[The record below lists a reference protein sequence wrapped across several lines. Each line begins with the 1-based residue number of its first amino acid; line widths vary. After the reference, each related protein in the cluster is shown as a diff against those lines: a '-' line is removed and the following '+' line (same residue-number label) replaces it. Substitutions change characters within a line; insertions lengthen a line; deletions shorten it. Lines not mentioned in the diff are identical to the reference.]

1 MRQTNT
7 RKKNNL
13 RSMIIV
19 ALLLL
24 LVAVIGFG
32 GYTLSKYVSN
42 KTEVGKAQVAKWGYT
57 VEANATNLFGKNY
70 KFNAGKSNSII
81 ASAGDTDLTVSAS
94 TATENN
100 LVAPGTTG
108 SMTFSVKGA
117 AEVLAKV
124 SIEVTGVKDIVL
136 NYEKDGTAGTYKP
149 VKWTLTKKNPDGGT
163 TALVPSGTLVDVAN
177 ELNDA
182 KYDITYNPNSAE
194 INDEY
199 TLSWAWDFG
208 AADVT
213 ENDHLDTLLGMLAN
227 DKTVTANGE
236 YKVKADTCTD
246 IAFTLK
252 ISVTQLAKNA

>member
-42 KTEVGKAQVAKWGYT
+42 KTSGGKAQVAKWGYT
-57 VEANATNLFGKNY
+57 VEADATKLFGKNY
-70 KFNAGKSNSII
+70 TFDT
-81 ASAGDTDLTVSAS
+81 ASSVVTDGTADLTVSSSS
-94 TATENN
+94 TAN
-100 LVAPGTTG
+100 LVAPGTSG
-108 SMTFSVKGA
+108 SMTFSVKGT

-124 SIEVTGVKDIVL
+124 SIKVTDVKDIVL
-136 NYEKDGTAGTYKP
+136 NYTNNGVAADPYSP
-149 VKWTLTKKNPDGGT
+149 VKWTLTKKNAAGDIT
-163 TALVPSGTLVDVAN
+163 TLVNGLTLANVAT
-177 ELNDA
+177 ELNKTDHNR
-182 KYDITYNPNSAE
+182 TYEPNSAE
-194 INDEY
+194 INDVY

-213 ENDHLDTLLGMLAN
+213 TENDHLDTLLGMYAKDNALN
-227 DKTVTANGE
+227 KNGTYE
-236 YKVKADTCTD
+236 VATGTSTEVK
-246 IAFTLK
+246 FTLE
-252 ISVTQLAKNA
+252 ISVTQLAKKA

>member
-42 KTEVGKAQVAKWGYT
+42 KTSGGKAQVAKWGYT
-57 VEANATNLFGKNY
+57 VEADATKLFGTNY
-70 KFNAGKSNSII
+70 KFV
-81 ASAGDTDLTVSAS
+81 TDSSVVTGETANLTVSSSS
-94 TATENN
+94 TAN
-100 LVAPGTTG
+100 LVAPGTSG
-108 SMTFSVKGA
+108 SMTFSVKGT

-124 SIEVTGVKDIVL
+124 DIEFTVVKDIVL
-136 NYEKDGTAGTYKP
+136 NYKKGGTAGTYKP
-149 VKWTLTKKNPDGGT
+149 VKWTLKKGAT
-163 TALVPSGTLVDVAN
+163 TLVDGKTLADVAN

-182 KYDITYNPNSAE
+182 DKYDITYEPNSTE

-199 TLSWAWDFG
+199 TLSWSWAFED
-208 AADVT
+208 ATKA
-213 ENDHLDTLLGMLAN
+213 ENNDLDTLLGMLAKEN
-227 DKTVTANGE
+227 TVTANGE
-236 YKVKADTCTD
+236 YKVEAGTSTD
-246 IAFTLK
+246 IEFTLK
-252 ISVTQLAKNA
+252 ISVTQLAKKA

>member
-42 KTEVGKAQVAKWGYT
+42 KTEGGTAQVAKWGYT
-57 VEANATNLFGKNY
+57 VEADATNLFGKNY
-70 KFNAGKSNSII
+70 KFDAGKSNSII
-81 ASAGDTDLTVSAS
+81 ASAGDTSLTVSAS
-94 TATENN
+94 TATDNN

-108 SMTFSVKGA
+108 SMTFSVKGT

-136 NYEKDGTAGTYKP
+136 NYEKDGTDGTYKP
-149 VKWTLTKKNPDGGT
+149 VKWTLTKKNADGT
-163 TALVPSGTLVDVAN
+163 TTLVDGKTLAEVAT
-177 ELNDA
+177 ELEKAAHNPTCD
-182 KYDITYNPNSAE
+182 PNSTVS
-194 INDEY
+194 DEY
-199 TLSWAWDFG
+199 TLSWAWAFEDTTK
-208 AADVT
+208 A
-213 ENDHLDTLLGMLAN
+213 ENNDLDTLLGMLAN

-246 IAFTLK
+246 IEFTLK

>member
-42 KTEVGKAQVAKWGYT
+42 KTEGGTAQVAKWGYT
-57 VEANATNLFGKNY
+57 VKADATKLFGKNY
-70 KFNAGKSNSII
+70 KFDTNS
-81 ASAGDTDLTVSAS
+81 SVVTTDTGNLTVSSSS
-94 TATENN
+94 TAN
-100 LVAPGTTG
+100 LVVPGTSG
-108 SMTFSVKGA
+108 FMTFSVKGA

-124 SIEVTGVKDIVL
+124 SIEVTDVKDIVL
-136 NYEKDGTAGTYKP
+136 NYTNNGVAAGTPYTP
-149 VKWTLTKKNPDGGT
+149 VKWTLKKGSS
-163 TALVPSGTLVDVAN
+163 LVKEGTLAEIAA

-182 KYDITYNPNSAE
+182 KYDITYEPNSAE
-194 INDEY
+194 INDVY

-208 AADVT
+208 TAAVT
-213 ENDHLDTLLGMLAN
+213 ENDHLDTLLGMYAKDNALI
-227 DKTVTANGE
+227 KNGTYE
-236 YKVKADTCTD
+236 VAADTSTEVK
-246 IAFTLK
+246 FTLK
-252 ISVTQLAKNA
+252 ISVTQLAQ

>member
-1 MRQTNT
+1 MIQPNP

-42 KTEVGKAQVAKWGYT
+42 KTEGGKAQVAKWGYT

-70 KFNAGKSNSII
+70 KFV
-81 ASAGDTDLTVSAS
+81 TDSSVVTNETANLTVSSSS
-94 TATENN
+94 TAN
-100 LVAPGTTG
+100 LVAPGTSG
-108 SMTFSVKGA
+108 SMTFSVKGT

-136 NYEKDGTAGTYKP
+136 NYEKDGTDGTYKP
-149 VKWTLTKKNPDGGT
+149 VKWTLTKKNADGT
-163 TALVPSGTLVDVAN
+163 TTLVDGKTLAEVAT
-177 ELNDA
+177 ELEKPAHNPTCD
-182 KYDITYNPNSAE
+182 PNSTVS
-194 INDEY
+194 DEY
-199 TLSWAWDFG
+199 TLSWAWAFEDTTK
-208 AADVT
+208 A
-213 ENDHLDTLLGMLAN
+213 ENNDLDTLLGMLAN

-246 IAFTLK
+246 IEFTLK

>member
-42 KTEVGKAQVAKWGYT
+42 KTSGGTAQVAKWGYT
-57 VEANATNLFGKNY
+57 VEADATKLFGKNY
-70 KFNAGKSNSII
+70 TFDT
-81 ASAGDTDLTVSAS
+81 ASSVVTDGTADLTVSSSS
-94 TATENN
+94 TAN
-100 LVAPGTTG
+100 LVAPGTSG
-108 SMTFSVKGA
+108 SMTFSVKGT

-124 SIEVTGVKDIVL
+124 SIKVTDVKDIMLKYTNNGVAATDP
-136 NYEKDGTAGTYKP
+136 YSP
-149 VKWTLTKKNPDGGT
+149 VKWTLTKKNAAGET
-163 TALVPSGTLVDVAN
+163 TTLVNGLTLADVKT
-177 ELNDA
+177 ELA
-182 KYDITYNPNSAE
+182 KAEHNRTYEPNSAE
-194 INDEY
+194 INDVY

-213 ENDHLDTLLGMLAN
+213 TENDHLDTLLGMYAKDNALN
-227 DKTVTANGE
+227 KNGTYE
-236 YKVKADTCTD
+236 VATGTSTEVK
-246 IAFTLK
+246 FTLE

>member
-42 KTEVGKAQVAKWGYT
+42 KTERGTAQVAKWGYT

-70 KFNAGKSNSII
+70 KFDAGKSII

-94 TATENN
+94 TATDNN

-108 SMTFSVKGA
+108 SMTFSIKGS
-117 AEVLAKV
+117 AEVKAKV
-124 SIEVTGVKDIVL
+124 SIEVTDVKDIVL
-136 NYEKDGTAGTYKP
+136 NYKNNGVAAADPYFP
-149 VKWTLTKKNPDGGT
+149 VKWTLKKGT
-163 TALVPSGTLVDVAN
+163 SLVKEGTLAEIAA
-177 ELNDA
+177 ELNND
-182 KYDITYNPNSAE
+182 KYDIAYDPNSTA

-213 ENDHLDTLLGMLAN
+213 TENDHLDTLLGMYAKDNALN
-227 DKTVTANGE
+227 KNGTYE
-236 YKVKADTCTD
+236 VAADTSTEVK
-246 IAFTLK
+246 FTLK
-252 ISVTQLAKNA
+252 ISVTQLAQ

>member
-42 KTEVGKAQVAKWGYT
+42 KTEGGKAQVAKWGYT
-57 VEANATNLFGKNY
+57 VDADATKLFGKNY
-70 KFNAGKSNSII
+70 KF
-81 ASAGDTDLTVSAS
+81 DTTSSVVTDGTADLTVSSSS
-94 TATENN
+94 TAN
-100 LVAPGTTG
+100 LVAPGTSG

-124 SIEVTGVKDIVL
+124 DIEFTVVNDIVL

-149 VKWTLTKKNPDGGT
+149 VKWTLKKGT
-163 TALVPSGTLVDVAN
+163 TTLVNGLTLADVAN

-182 KYDITYNPNSAE
+182 AKYDITYEPNSAE
-194 INDEY
+194 INDVY

-208 AADVT
+208 DATVT
-213 ENDHLDTLLGMLAN
+213 ENDHLDTLLGMLAKEN
-227 DKTVTANGE
+227 TVTANGK
-236 YKVKADTCTD
+236 YMVKAGTSTD
-246 IAFTLK
+246 IEFTLK
-252 ISVTQLAKNA
+252 ISVTQLAKKA

>member
-42 KTEVGKAQVAKWGYT
+42 KTSGGTAQVAKWGYT
-57 VEANATNLFGKNY
+57 VEADATKLFGTNY
-70 KFNAGKSNSII
+70 KFDTNS
-81 ASAGDTDLTVSAS
+81 SVVTTDTGNLTVSSSS
-94 TATENN
+94 TAN
-100 LVAPGTTG
+100 LVAPGTSG

-124 SIEVTGVKDIVL
+124 DIEFTVVNDIVL
-136 NYEKDGTAGTYKP
+136 NYEKGGTAGTYKP
-149 VKWTLTKKNPDGGT
+149 VKWTLKKGAT
-163 TALVPSGTLVDVAN
+163 TLVDGKTLADVAN

-182 KYDITYNPNSAE
+182 AKYDITYDPKSAE
-194 INDEY
+194 INDVY
-199 TLSWAWDFG
+199 TLSWSWAFEDTTK
-208 AADVT
+208 A
-213 ENDHLDTLLGMLAN
+213 ENNDLDTLLGMLAN

-236 YKVKADTCTD
+236 YMVKTGTSTD
-246 IAFTLK
+246 IEFTLK
-252 ISVTQLAKNA
+252 ISVTQLAKKA

>member
-42 KTEVGKAQVAKWGYT
+42 KTSGGKAQVAKWGYT
-57 VEANATNLFGKNY
+57 VEADATKLFGKNY
-70 KFNAGKSNSII
+70 KF
-81 ASAGDTDLTVSAS
+81 DTTSSVVTDGTADLTVSSSS
-94 TATENN
+94 TAN
-100 LVAPGTTG
+100 LVAPGTSG

-124 SIEVTGVKDIVL
+124 DIEFTVVNDIVL
-136 NYEKDGTAGTYKP
+136 NYKKGGTAGTYKP
-149 VKWTLTKKNPDGGT
+149 VKWTLKKGAT
-163 TALVPSGTLVDVAN
+163 TLVNGLTLADVAT
-177 ELNDA
+177 ELNKA
-182 KYDITYNPNSAE
+182 EHNPTYDPNSDE
-194 INDEY
+194 INDVY

-208 AADVT
+208 TADVT
-213 ENDHLDTLLGMLAN
+213 DNDHLDTLLGMLAKEN
-227 DKTVTANGE
+227 TVTANGE
-236 YKVKADTCTD
+236 YKVEAGTSTD
-246 IAFTLK
+246 IEFTLK
-252 ISVTQLAKNA
+252 ISVTQLAKKA